1 MLLRETFGCVR
12 LRGMPLGAF
21 AARVRRYRKALT
33 LTQPELAARARIH
46 RSHLAKIE
54 LGQLSP
60 TVETIEK
67 LAKALHVTPG
77 QLFEDEPGVGRRPT
91 KRRTP

>member
-1 MLLRETFGCVR
+1 MS
-12 LRGMPLGAF
+12 LGAF
-21 AARVRRYRKALT
+21 AARVRRYQKALT

-60 TVETIEK
+60 TVDTIEK

-77 QLFEDEPGVGRRPT
+77 QLFEDEPGVGRRR
-91 KRRTP
+91 KRQRKP

>member
-1 MLLRETFGCVR
+1 MSLD
-12 LRGMPLGAF
+12 AF
-21 AARVRRYRKALT
+21 ATRVRRYRKALT

-54 LGQLSP
+54 LSQLSP
-60 TVETIEK
+60 TVDTIEK
-67 LAKALHVTPG
+67 LAKALHIKPG
-77 QLFEDEPGVGRRPT
+77 QLFEDEPSTGRRAM

>member
-1 MLLRETFGCVR
+1 
-12 LRGMPLGAF
+12 MPLGAF

-60 TVETIEK
+60 TVDTIEK

-77 QLFEDEPGVGRRPT
+77 QLFEDAAGAGRRR
-91 KRRTP
+91 KRRRKP